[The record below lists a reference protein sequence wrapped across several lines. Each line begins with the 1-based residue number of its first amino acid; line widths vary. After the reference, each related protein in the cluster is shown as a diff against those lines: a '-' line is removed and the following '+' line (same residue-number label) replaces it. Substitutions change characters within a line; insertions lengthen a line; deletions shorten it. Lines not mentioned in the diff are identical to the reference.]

1 MAKLSSIEN
10 NKKRQ
15 RMIASKAATR
25 SALKEIISNKDTPFD
40 ERIAAVQ
47 KLSELPRNSS
57 KVRYRLRCEITGR
70 PRGVYRYFKM
80 SRISLREFASAGLLP
95 GVTKASW

>member
-10 NKKRQ
+10 NKRRQ
-15 RMIASKAATR
+15 RLIASKANAR
-25 SALKEIISNKDTPFD
+25 SSLKRVILDKQTTFVD
-40 ERIAAVQ
+40 RMRAVH

-57 KVRYRLRCEITGR
+57 AVRYRNRCELTGR
-70 PRGVYRYFKM
+70 ARGVYRKFKM
-80 SRISLREFASAGLLP
+80 SRIALRECASMGLLP